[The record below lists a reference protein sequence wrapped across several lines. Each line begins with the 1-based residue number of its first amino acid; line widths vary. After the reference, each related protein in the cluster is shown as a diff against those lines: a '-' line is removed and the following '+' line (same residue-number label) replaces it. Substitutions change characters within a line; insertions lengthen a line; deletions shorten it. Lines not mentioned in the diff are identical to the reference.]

1 MEVKAILFDMDG
13 ILMDSEY
20 YYMHGTVQWMKEL
33 GYNKDEKALYT
44 IIGTTMDQTYD
55 MLSAFLDHRY
65 TKDELKA
72 INEDYFLVK
81 HPLRPKD
88 IMFDHVKEVLD
99 KLKKMN
105 IKLAVCSSSPK
116 DTIVV
121 SLSDMGIIDDFDIIC
136 CSENFEYP
144 KPSPDIYLHA
154 MDKLHVNKENT
165 IVYED
170 STIGIKAGVA
180 SGALCIAREDKRFNQ
195 DQSEAG
201 MLVKDIVELL
211 EFVEKENGRNIEN

>member
-1 MEVKAILFDMDG
+1 MEIKAILFDMDG

-33 GYNKDEKALYT
+33 GYNKDEQLLYS
-44 IIGTTMDQTYD
+44 IIGTTMDGTYE
-55 MLSAFLDHRY
+55 MLADFLDHKY
-65 TKDELKA
+65 TKEQLKE
-72 INEDYFLVK
+72 INENYFLVK
-81 HPLRPKD
+81 HPLKPKE

-99 KLKKMN
+99 KLKMMN

-116 DTIVV
+116 GTINRA
-121 SLSDMGIIDDFDIIC
+121 LQDMEIIDDFDIIC
-136 CSENFEYP
+136 CSEDFDYP

-154 MDKLHVNKENT
+154 MDKLHVDKSNA

-180 SGALCIAREDKRFNQ
+180 SGAYCIAREDKRFNQ
-195 DQSEAG
+195 DQSEADL
-201 MLVKDIVELL
+201 LVKDIVELL

>member
-1 MEVKAILFDMDG
+1 MEIKAILFDMDG

-33 GYNKDEKALYT
+33 GYNKDEQLLYS
-44 IIGTTMDQTYD
+44 IIGTTMDKTYE
-55 MLSAFLDHRY
+55 MLSEFLDHKY
-65 TKDELKA
+65 TKEQLKE

-81 HPLRPKD
+81 HPLRPKE

-99 KLKKMN
+99 KLKMMN
-105 IKLAVCSSSPK
+105 IKLAVCSSSPMDGIK
-116 DTIVV
+116 
-121 SLSDMGIIDDFDIIC
+121 SALNDMGIIDDFDIIC
-136 CSENFEYP
+136 CSEDFDYP

-154 MDKLHVNKENT
+154 MDKLHVDKSNA

-170 STIGIKAGVA
+170 STIGIKAGVT
-180 SGALCIAREDKRFNQ
+180 SGAYCIAREDKRFNQ
-195 DQSEAG
+195 DQSEADL
-201 MLVKDIVELL
+201 LVKDILELL

>member
-1 MEVKAILFDMDG
+1 MEIKAILFDMDG

-33 GYNKDEKALYT
+33 GYNKDEQLLYS
-44 IIGTTMDQTYD
+44 IIGTTMDKTYE
-55 MLSAFLDHRY
+55 MLADFLDHKY
-65 TKDELKA
+65 TKEQLKE
-72 INEDYFLVK
+72 INEEYFLSK
-81 HPLRPKD
+81 HPLKPKE

-99 KLKKMN
+99 KLKMMN

-116 DTIVV
+116 GTIN
-121 SLSDMGIIDDFDIIC
+121 SALEDMGIIDDFDIIC
-136 CSENFEYP
+136 CSEDFDYP

-154 MDKLHVNKENT
+154 MDKLHVDKSNA

-180 SGALCIAREDKRFNQ
+180 SGAYCIAREDKRFNQ
-195 DQSEAG
+195 DQSEADL
-201 MLVKDIVELL
+201 LVKDIVELL

>member
-1 MEVKAILFDMDG
+1 MEIKAILFDMDG

-33 GYNKDEKALYT
+33 GYNKDEQLIYS
-44 IIGTTMDQTYD
+44 IIGTTMDKTYE
-55 MLSAFLDHRY
+55 MLSEFLDYKY
-65 TKDELKA
+65 TKEQLKT

-81 HPLRPKD
+81 HPLKPKE

-99 KLKKMN
+99 KLKMMN
-105 IKLAVCSSSPK
+105 IKLAVCSSSPM
-116 DTIVV
+116 DGIN
-121 SLSDMGIIDDFDIIC
+121 SALNDMGIIDDFDIIC
-136 CSENFEYP
+136 CSEDFDYP

-154 MDKLHVNKENT
+154 MDKLHVDKHNA

-180 SGALCIAREDKRFNQ
+180 SGAYCIAREDKRFNQ
-195 DQSEAG
+195 DQSEADL
-201 MLVKDIVELL
+201 LVKDIVELL
-211 EFVEKENGRNIEN
+211 EFVEKENGRNIKN

>member
-72 INEDYFLVK
+72 INE
-81 HPLRPKD
+81 
-88 IMFDHVKEVLD
+88 
-99 KLKKMN
+99 
-105 IKLAVCSSSPK
+105 
-116 DTIVV
+116 
-121 SLSDMGIIDDFDIIC
+121 IIF
-136 CSENFEYP
+136 
-144 KPSPDIYLHA
+144 
-154 MDKLHVNKENT
+154 
-165 IVYED
+165 
-170 STIGIKAGVA
+170 
-180 SGALCIAREDKRFNQ
+180 
-195 DQSEAG
+195 
-201 MLVKDIVELL
+201 
-211 EFVEKENGRNIEN
+211 